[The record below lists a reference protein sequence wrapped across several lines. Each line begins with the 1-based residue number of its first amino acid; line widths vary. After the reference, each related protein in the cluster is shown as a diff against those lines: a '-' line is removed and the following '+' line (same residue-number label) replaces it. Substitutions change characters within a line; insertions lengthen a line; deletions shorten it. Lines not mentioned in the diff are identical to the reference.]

1 MVLQEDAETETF
13 HRHQALPLMVLR
25 PRNGGQVVPNKP
37 QTKLG
42 SILKHDQ
49 KSKAFIQEFYNNYY
63 VPKYIRVHYIHS
75 VKNSRIYSLAQCFL
89 QKYREIKLFLKFY
102 SNSCFHEIFRVKVNF
117 SFFHTVIS
125 ISLTVSLEFFIE
137 TFKGQAHHRIF
148 KHVFHICFI
157 GQTSCKRT

>member
-1 MVLQEDAETETF
+1 MALQEDAETETF

-75 VKNSRIYSLAQCFL
+75 VKISRIYSLDVFCKITVKSTYFL
-89 QKYREIKLFLKFY
+89 NFTLRVVFTKYFE
-102 SNSCFHEIFRVKVNF
+102 
-117 SFFHTVIS
+117 
-125 ISLTVSLEFFIE
+125 
-137 TFKGQAHHRIF
+137 
-148 KHVFHICFI
+148 
-157 GQTSCKRT
+157 